1 MGVQSRA
8 DTTSRSKSALNRR
21 QLTCDP
27 NEDKRWRQQMTRSG
41 TIVQTYV
48 KYNSIKLQP
57 HQQNVLGIGNDE
69 DFKNLTSS
77 MRMSFLWSRKQLS
90 SNDSSFSLRSA
101 QLLRQTLLCA
111 IFYLRG
117 KFCRTN
123 NGHIPICQHR
133 LIHLRQKPIRS
144 STVTSCLHPSFPNVM
159 RCPVQSHT

>member
-90 SNDSSFSLRSA
+90 SNDSSFSLRRA
-101 QLLRQTLLCA
+101 QLLRQTLLWA
-111 IFYLRG
+111 IFYLW
-117 KFCRTN
+117 N
-123 NGHIPICQHR
+123 NGHIHICQHR
-133 LIHLRQKPIRS
+133 LIHLRQKHIRS